1 MKKSIQNSGV
11 YLLLAI
17 IFFSGTLRAQE
28 KKSEKALLWK
38 VSGNGLQEPSYLFGT
53 YHLLG
58 EKFLAEVPE
67 TAKPFAKSN
76 GVVVETLID
85 SGKMV
90 SVLMSKGVMY
100 DKKISTL
107 LSPRD
112 FKRVVSAL
120 LAVSGYSL
128 KMFDTFKPTQAS
140 MMFAIFQAQSLNAE
154 LLKKYEGVPLDVYI
168 ASSAKKNGKTVTA
181 LETME
186 QQFDMLYNHFSV
198 EEQAKQLVETVNQ
211 LDLTAKTS
219 VDMFNLYL
227 QKDLYAMWSMMESM
241 PEELK
246 DNIDYLLNDRNA
258 NWVKILPELMRSG
271 SQFVAVGAAHLPGSD
286 GLIALLRNEGYTVTP
301 ITK

>member
-1 MKKSIQNSGV
+1 MRTSLRNSGV
-11 YLLLAI
+11 SLLLAI
-17 IFFSGTLRAQE
+17 IFFSGGLHAQE

-38 VSGNGLQEPSYLFGT
+38 VSGNGLREPSYLFGT

-58 EKFLAEVPE
+58 DKFLTDVPE
-67 TAKPFAKSN
+67 AAQPFAKAK

-85 SGKMV
+85 SGKMI

-112 FKRVVSAL
+112 FKRVDSAL

-154 LLKKYEGVPLDVYI
+154 LLKKYEGVPLDVHI

-227 QKDLYAMWSMMESM
+227 QKDLHAMWNMMESM

-271 SQFVAVGAAHLPGSD
+271 SQFVAVGAAHLPGAD
-286 GLIALLRNEGYTVTP
+286 GLIALLKKEGFTVTP
-301 ITK
+301 IAK